1 MKSAQQAQPKKQ
13 LSAMIQQPYIV
24 YRGGERGT
32 HHSGGEEP
40 LDESRGE
47 EVRAGLTPWSLE
59 LRATMT
65 DDGVGVGGVGGGRR
79 GWRPTR
85 GRPWRGGPCRSRRWR
100 ATAAALAGGRRW
112 IRRRRLQQIGGR
124 GGVRIQPMLWVLGTE
139 CVVMHVNKW
148 TKNDSYLK
156 KLADAMNGVLP
167 MPGMNLAGTDVPTPG
182 VTTPAP
188 ARDECLE
195 TLIIPM
201 GRGETSVRPPVAT

>member
-1 MKSAQQAQPKKQ
+1 MRALHASAYASHFPCDMFFSFHPIYPCPPPSSPHTTHSTTAKKIFFSISTMKSAQQAQPKKQ

-124 GGVRIQPMLWVLGTE
+124 GGVRCG
-139 CVVMHVNKW
+139 
-148 TKNDSYLK
+148 
-156 KLADAMNGVLP
+156 A
-167 MPGMNLAGTDVPTPG
+167 
-182 VTTPAP
+182 AP
-188 ARDECLE
+188 YMYRA
-195 TLIIPM
+195 
-201 GRGETSVRPPVAT
+201 